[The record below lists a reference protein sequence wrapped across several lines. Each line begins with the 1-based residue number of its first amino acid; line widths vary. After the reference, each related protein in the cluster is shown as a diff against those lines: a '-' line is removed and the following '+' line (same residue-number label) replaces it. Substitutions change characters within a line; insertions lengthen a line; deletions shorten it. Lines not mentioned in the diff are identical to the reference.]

1 MEASNVAPASPML
14 SSLLAPSSAQSQ
26 SGERVDTESLLLLF
40 DVIWT
45 KLIEL
50 AKKLRDIM
58 RTYNETR
65 QRLTWE
71 LQVNVLQTQMKT
83 IDQTFTASMITAGS
97 AMLSGVLTIGLGA
110 AGGETGL
117 ILGQAM
123 GHTAGG
129 VMGLGAGVAQR
140 QSDQDKAIADLQQ
153 NGANSY
159 NKSLMDIMD
168 KAVEIMQQIMGRGT
182 SMVDILAQMLRALTR

>member
-1 MEASNVAPASPML
+1 MEASNVALVLPTP
-14 SSLLAPSSAQSQ
+14 SLLAPSSTQSP
-26 SGERVDTESLLLLF
+26 SGERMDTDSLLMLF
-40 DVIWT
+40 DEIWM
-45 KLIEL
+45 KLMEL
-50 AKKLRDIM
+50 AKRLRDIM
-58 RTYNETR
+58 RSYNVVK

-83 IDQTFTASMITAGS
+83 IEQTFKASMITAGG
-97 AMLSGVLTIGLGA
+97 AMLSGVLMIGFGA
-110 AGGETGL
+110 VGGETGL
-117 ILGQAM
+117 IAGQAI

-153 NGANSY
+153 NGAQSY

-168 KAVEIMQQIMGRGT
+168 KAVEIMQQIMGMG
-182 SMVDILAQMLRALTR
+182 SSLVEVLAQIFRALTR

>member
-1 MEASNVAPASPML
+1 MEASNVALVLPTP
-14 SSLLAPSSAQSQ
+14 SLLTPSSTQSP
-26 SGERVDTESLLLLF
+26 SGERVDTDSLLLLF
-40 DVIWT
+40 DQIWM
-45 KLIEL
+45 KLMEL

-58 RTYNETR
+58 RAYNEVR
-65 QRLTWE
+65 QQLNWG

-83 IDQTFTASMITAGS
+83 IDQAFKASMITAGG
-97 AMLSGVLTIGLGA
+97 AMLSGVLTIGFGA

-117 ILGQAM
+117 IAGQAI

-140 QSDQDKAIADLQQ
+140 QSDQNKAIADLQQ
-153 NGANSY
+153 NGAQSY

-168 KAVEIMQQIMGRGT
+168 KATEIMQQIIGVG
-182 SMVDILAQMLRALTR
+182 SSLVSVLAEILRALTR

>member
-1 MEASNVAPASPML
+1 M
-14 SSLLAPSSAQSQ
+14 
-26 SGERVDTESLLLLF
+26 GTESMLLLF
-40 DVIWT
+40 DDIWM
-45 KLIEL
+45 KLMEL

-58 RTYNETR
+58 RSYNVEK
-65 QRLTWE
+65 QRLAWE

-83 IDQTFTASMITAGS
+83 IDEAFRASMITAGG

-110 AGGETGL
+110 VGGETGL
-117 ILGQAM
+117 IAGQAV

-153 NGANSY
+153 NGAQSY
-159 NKSLMDIMD
+159 NKSLTEIME
-168 KAVEIMQQIMGRGT
+168 KSTEIMQQIIGVGSSLVT
-182 SMVDILAQMLRALTR
+182 VLAEILRALTR

>member
-1 MEASNVAPASPML
+1 MEASNVALVLPAP
-14 SSLLAPSSAQSQ
+14 SLLTPSSTPSP
-26 SGERVDTESLLLLF
+26 SGEGMCTESMLLLF
-40 DVIWT
+40 DDIWM
-45 KLIEL
+45 KLMEL

-58 RTYNETR
+58 RSYNVEK
-65 QRLTWE
+65 QRLAWE

-83 IDQTFTASMITAGS
+83 IDEAFRASMITAGG

-110 AGGETGL
+110 VGGETGL
-117 ILGQAM
+117 IAGQAV

-153 NGANSY
+153 NGAQSY
-159 NKSLMDIMD
+159 NKSLTEIME
-168 KAVEIMQQIMGRGT
+168 KATEIMQQIIGVGSSLVT
-182 SMVDILAQMLRALTR
+182 VLAEILRALTR

>member
-1 MEASNVAPASPML
+1 MEASNVASALPM
-14 SSLLAPSSAQSQ
+14 SSLLAPSSTQSP
-26 SGERVDTESLLLLF
+26 SGERMDTDSLLMLF
-40 DVIWT
+40 DEIWM
-45 KLIEL
+45 KLMEL
-50 AKKLRDIM
+50 AKRLRDIM
-58 RTYNETR
+58 RSYNVVK

-83 IDQTFTASMITAGS
+83 IEQTFKASMITAGG
-97 AMLSGVLTIGLGA
+97 AMLSGVLTIGFGA
-110 AGGETGL
+110 VGGETGL
-117 ILGQAM
+117 IAGQAI

-153 NGANSY
+153 NGAQSY

-168 KAVEIMQQIMGRGT
+168 KAVEIMQQIMGMG
-182 SMVDILAQMLRALTR
+182 SSLVEVLAQIFRALTR

>member
-1 MEASNVAPASPML
+1 MEASNVALVLPTP
-14 SSLLAPSSAQSQ
+14 SLLAPSSTESP
-26 SGERVDTESLLLLF
+26 SGERIDTDSLLMLF
-40 DVIWT
+40 DDIWT
-45 KLIEL
+45 KLMEL

-58 RTYNETR
+58 RSYNVVK
-65 QRLTWE
+65 QRLGWE

-83 IDQTFTASMITAGS
+83 IDEAFRASMITAGG
-97 AMLSGVLTIGLGA
+97 AILSGVLTIGLGA

-117 ILGQAM
+117 IAGQAV

-153 NGANSY
+153 NGAQSY

-168 KAVEIMQQIMGRGT
+168 KATEIMQQIMGVG
-182 SMVDILAQMLRALTR
+182 SSLVEVLAQILQALTR

>member
-1 MEASNVAPASPML
+1 MEASNVASALPM
-14 SSLLAPSSAQSQ
+14 SSLLAPSSIQSP
-26 SGERVDTESLLLLF
+26 SGEGMGTESMLLLF
-40 DVIWT
+40 DDIWT
-45 KLIEL
+45 KLMEL

-58 RTYNETR
+58 RSYNVVK
-65 QRLTWE
+65 QRLGWE

-83 IDQTFTASMITAGS
+83 IDEAFRASMITAGG
-97 AMLSGVLTIGLGA
+97 AILSGVLTIGLGA
-110 AGGETGL
+110 VGGETGL
-117 ILGQAM
+117 IAGQAV

-153 NGANSY
+153 NGAQSY

-168 KAVEIMQQIMGRGT
+168 KATEIMQQIIGVG
-182 SMVDILAQMLRALTR
+182 SSLVSVLAEILRALTR

>member
-83 IDQTFTASMITAGS
+83 IDQAFTASMITAGG

-168 KAVEIMQQIMGRGT
+168 KAVEIMQQIMGMGT

>member
-1 MEASNVAPASPML
+1 MEASNVASALPM
-14 SSLLAPSSAQSQ
+14 SSLLAPSSTQSP
-26 SGERVDTESLLLLF
+26 SGERMDTDSLLMLF
-40 DVIWT
+40 DEIWM
-45 KLIEL
+45 KLMEL
-50 AKKLRDIM
+50 AKRLRDIM
-58 RTYNETR
+58 RSYNVVK

-83 IDQTFTASMITAGS
+83 IEQTFKASMITAGD
-97 AMLSGVLTIGLGA
+97 AMLSGVLTIGFGA
-110 AGGETGL
+110 VGGETGL
-117 ILGQAM
+117 IAGQAI

-153 NGANSY
+153 NGAQSY

-168 KAVEIMQQIMGRGT
+168 KAVEIMQQIMGMG
-182 SMVDILAQMLRALTR
+182 SSLVEVLAQIFRALTR